1 MFVNTTPKIEPATEI
16 PIVMAAFLVTIA
28 MAKKIIATAQYKG
41 KERIRLFTAYAVR
54 SGMGIP
60 VFNTGNETITETTI
74 YEIMIA
80 VHPRI

>member
-28 MAKKIIATAQYKG
+28 MAKKIMTTAQYKG
-41 KERIRLFTAYAVR
+41 KERIRLLAAYTIR
-54 SGMGIP
+54 SGREIP
-60 VFNTGNETITETTI
+60 ISSTGNETIMENAI
-74 YEIMIA
+74 YEIMTA